1 MRRVNLQ
8 SGEYLF
14 HEGDTATS
22 AYFVLRGVIE
32 ISSKE
37 LSVNLE
43 KYEIFGESGLVGNT
57 RMADAIAQTDCCLIA
72 FSVDELRNS
81 IRTEPD
87 TAERLVE
94 ILIRRLAYTVH
105 KLEKL
110 RSTGISTPMR
120 PQAGVTPAQRLA

>member
-1 MRRVNLQ
+1 MRRVNLH

-14 HEGDTATS
+14 HEDDTATN
-22 AYFVLRGVIE
+22 AYFVLHGVIE

-94 ILIRRLAYTVH
+94 ILIRRLAYTVD

-110 RSTGISTPMR
+110 RS
-120 PQAGVTPAQRLA
+120 V